1 VASFFHILAINV
13 ENKVVFIVNIG
24 ISIIVLFR
32 CIPLENG
39 INSLILTLSSMKL
52 RIHFGGS
59 MMKKTSFAKL
69 LFGISTLSL
78 GVGAV
83 ALVNNSPSVKVSAES
98 ITTGSSF
105 YVIVPS
111 TWVANSRFCTFKFSC
126 YGTNTSSV
134 VERFTV
140 FSYSDNSADV
150 CPKIL
155 LFINFRGSFRL
166 L

>member
-1 VASFFHILAINV
+1 
-13 ENKVVFIVNIG
+13 
-24 ISIIVLFR
+24 
-32 CIPLENG
+32 
-39 INSLILTLSSMKL
+39 
-52 RIHFGGS
+52 

-83 ALVNNSPSVKVSAES
+83 ALANNSPSVKVSAES
-98 ITTGSSF
+98 ITADSSF
-105 YVIVPS
+105 YAIVPS
-111 TWVANSRFCTFKFSC
+111 TWVASSRFCTFKFSC
-126 YGTNTSSV
+126 YGTNASSV